1 MKNFLRFSAL
11 YILILWGVP
20 VLITLL
26 SEFTESSQAWNPFDY
41 ARITDV
47 DYRAIVL
54 DEPNHGGNILV
65 TERMTFDIHAASKNN
80 LFWELWR
87 ALPEKEVDGLPV
99 KYKVN
104 SVKQIL
110 DDGTEIVYKES
121 PKLYWDDNDYIDAAS
136 GYGPGKWYH
145 SAGPYNEYLN
155 QYECVLFYVDGLYRE
170 KVTFEIEYEMSN
182 AALRYADCSEL
193 YLTMYSEETIKYLE
207 SFKAQ
212 ILFPNKDMPAKEYY
226 YAKAYGTNSH
236 QIPFVESDT
245 LNPGYYTF
253 SIELDEADLS
263 FKPYN
268 QYIEFLLVSHGR
280 DKQIFTEYAPRNYY
294 SDDVYLEESREL
306 QAEHE
311 LLPGEYM
318 LLKILVFL
326 LSILGIF
333 VIFFI
338 ARLIIKTVRR
348 KYTFYKP
355 EMEFEYFREIPSN
368 LDPNFAA
375 YLVFIKHKST
385 EKLSN
390 RKDGYSGTL
399 LSLIRKKYVSLE
411 KIDMTKEWTPNN
423 IQLIVNQNNTKT
435 ENNSVLEPLTLAE
448 KYYFDL
454 IYRHSHGKQIS
465 MNDFQSKVSSD
476 YTYTDSFVS
485 NMNTSIDRIG
495 ISEKYFQPLGKFD
508 DVKNKL
514 HEWSILF
521 IIVGILFITLVNIFS
536 YQTRLDLAFGS
547 FFIIGIT
554 FLLAANY
561 FKKASQHSVLFTQ
574 HGETEYAKWRG
585 LYNFLNS
592 ETLMNE
598 KELIELPLWEQYLV
612 YATAFGISEKVINA
626 LKIRCPEF
634 EASPVLSNSYHSS
647 SSFRY
652 TSNAFYSSTRRAT
665 HAYISESYYN
675 GYSSRYGYGGR
686 GGGGGGGGH

>member
-1 MKNFLRFSAL
+1 MRDFLKVFFL
-11 YILILWGVP
+11 YLFLVWGLPFLLIAIP
-20 VLITLL
+20 
-26 SEFTESSQAWNPFDY
+26 EFIENPPAWNPWDY
-41 ARITDV
+41 ARITDI

-54 DEPNHGGNILV
+54 DEPKHGGNILV
-65 TERMTFDIHAASKNN
+65 TERMTFDVHAASKDN

-87 ALPEKEVDGLPV
+87 ALPENEVDGLPV

-110 DDGTEIVYKES
+110 EDGTEIIYEES
-121 PKLYWDDNDYIDAAS
+121 PKLYWYDNDYINTAG
-136 GYGPGKWYH
+136 GYGPGKWYN
-145 SAGPYNEYLN
+145 SEGPYNEYLD

-236 QIPFVESDT
+236 QVPFTESDT
-245 LNPGYYTF
+245 LNPGYHTF
-253 SIELDEADLS
+253 SIELDEADLR

-318 LLKILVFL
+318 LLKILVL
-326 LSILGIF
+326 LLAILGIF
-333 VIFFI
+333 VIFFL
-338 ARLIIKTVRR
+338 ATLIIKIAR
-348 KYTFYKP
+348 KKHTFYET
-355 EMEFEYFREIPSN
+355 EMKFDYFREIPSN

-375 YLVFIKHKST
+375 YLVFIKHKSSK
-385 EKLSN
+385 KLKN
-390 RKDGYSGTL
+390 RKDGYSGIL
-399 LSLIRKKYVSLE
+399 LSLIRKKYISVE
-411 KIDMTKEWTPNN
+411 RIDMTKDWTPNN
-423 IQLIVNQNNTKT
+423 TKLIINQTKNRLENTII
-435 ENNSVLEPLTLAE
+435 LEPLTLTE

-454 IYRHSHGKQIS
+454 IYRHARQNQIS
-465 MNDFQSKVSSD
+465 MKDFQSKVSAD
-476 YTYTDSFVS
+476 YTYTNSFVKNIES
-485 NMNTSIDRIG
+485 SIKKIG
-495 ISEKYFQPLGKFD
+495 LHENYFQSANKFD
-508 DVKNKL
+508 SIKNL
-514 HEWSILF
+514 LRNWSIF
-521 IIVGILFITLVNIFS
+521 FVIVGIAFITLVNICS
-536 YQTRLDLAFGS
+536 YQTRLDLAFGA
-547 FFIIGIT
+547 FFILGIS
-554 FLLAANY
+554 FLLGANY
-561 FKKASQHSVLFTQ
+561 LNKASKNSILLTQ
-574 HGETEYAKWRG
+574 FGETEYAKWRG

-612 YATAFGISEKVINA
+612 YATAFGISEKVIKA

-634 EASPVLSNSYHSS
+634 EASPVLSTSYHGS

-652 TSNAFYSSTRRAT
+652 SSRSFNSATRSATRTYTRNSYSS
-665 HAYISESYYN
+665 
-675 GYSSRYGYGGR
+675 GYGSGYGYGGR